1 MIIHLFAPGFLLYLP
16 GMKEVKSTI
25 QSGIKAFLVSIAL
38 FVISSAAH
46 AQPAEFISK
55 LSASDTI
62 ADKFPRE
69 KIFIHHDKPY
79 YKPNDTLWLKGYV
92 LGAAEHKPADSSGI
106 AYIEIINEEGEVLK
120 RTSAPVFF
128 GLFSSCIALPEDDFK
143 QGAYIL
149 RAYTNWMRNF
159 GDSLFFES
167 RFKVI
172 DARSEQWKADIR
184 RIDFSNNHFVLYA
197 VLKGGNATPLAYTN
211 AMVKLRSGLRNYLKL
226 RTATD
231 ADGNIYIDTT
241 LKAIS
246 TNRNIV
252 LEIASKD
259 DLQLS
264 IPVRNS
270 GTPQIDIQF
279 LPEGGSLVAG
289 IPQNIGFK
297 AISIFGKAVEVSGV
311 IKNSKRNTVA
321 QFASVH
327 KGMGIVGFTPKAGE
341 TYMAELS
348 NGLVYDLPGVKTSG
362 IALRVINKKD
372 SDSITVKIIAA
383 QNHAPAVYYL
393 AGRSGGITYA
403 GAKINL
409 TKKEAE
415 AKLAKAMF
423 PQGITKFTLYDS
435 NMNPLNER
443 ITFIWH
449 DEAIRLYAAPHK
461 TQYRQKDSVSLK
473 IRSQNTNGAPVTG
486 SFSIAVIDTAQ
497 VKFTADCENI
507 ISYML
512 LSADLKGSIEDPW
525 FYIKNPYSEATEA
538 LMLTQGWVNYEW
550 KLPQPAFEKEQEF
563 SITGKVT
570 NAFNKP
576 LAHVN
581 VALFGK
587 VGSDGSFF
595 MDTITNTA
603 GFFTFKKFPYFLKD
617 SAGMVLRAL
626 NKKNKAFNVGIAV
639 NSKTYPLYT
648 NGTPGYWQD
657 NLLFDTASRK
667 YISNQQ
673 LLWQQMKKEGNFL
686 EEVVIHAKRKIQGS
700 KNLNEDGGADQV
712 ITEKI
717 LDATPKDDLLHV
729 LGRQIPGFPVIRG
742 APFVIG
748 KSKVEI
754 VIDGT
759 HLGWFEMDPIDI
771 LQYYSAEDVKG
782 IEVMKSVKY
791 NLAYQSKFYDPMKIN
806 FMDPPVFVEIT
817 TKTGEGPFMKKT
829 PGIYLYKP
837 LVPVIAKQFY
847 SPKYTSANEENVFP
861 DLRSTI
867 YWNPDIITDKKGEAE
882 VSFYTSESKSS
893 YLIILQ
899 GTDLAGRFGVLYE
912 YLNIEN
918 FNTR

>member
-1 MIIHLFAPGFLLYLP
+1 MIIRLFASGILLYLS
-16 GMKEVKSTI
+16 GMKEVKRAI
-25 QSGIKAFLVSIAL
+25 QAGIEAFLVFIAL

-46 AQPAEFISK
+46 AQHAEFVSK
-55 LSASDTI
+55 LSASDTM

-69 KIFIHHDKPY
+69 KIFIHYDKPY
-79 YKPNDTLWLKGYV
+79 YKPNDSIWLKGYA
-92 LGAAEHKPADSSGI
+92 LDAAEHKPSDSTGI
-106 AYIEIINEEGEVLK
+106 AYIEILNEESEVLK
-120 RTSAPVFF
+120 RTSVPVFF
-128 GLFSSCIALPEDDFK
+128 GLFSSCIALPQDDFK

-159 GDSLFFES
+159 GDTLFFES

-184 RIDFSNNHFVLYA
+184 KIDFSNNQFVLYT
-197 VLKGGNATPLAYTN
+197 VLKGGNAEPLAYTN
-211 AMVKLRSGLRNYLKL
+211 VTVRLRSGLRNYLKL

-246 TNRNIV
+246 TDRNIV
-252 LEIASKD
+252 LEIASKNN
-259 DLQLS
+259 LQLS

-270 GTPQIDIQF
+270 GTPQIDLQF
-279 LPEGGSLVAG
+279 MPEGGSLVAG
-289 IPQNIGFK
+289 IKQNTGFK
-297 AISIFGKAVEVSGV
+297 AISIFGKGVDVSGV
-311 IKNSKRNTVA
+311 IKDSKRNMVA

-327 KGMGIVGFTPKAGE
+327 KGMGIVRFTPQTGE
-341 TYMAELS
+341 TYVAELS
-348 NGLVYDLPGVKTSG
+348 NGVVYDLPGVKASG
-362 IALRVINKKD
+362 IVLQVINKED
-372 SDSITVKIIAA
+372 ADSITIKIIAA
-383 QNHAPAVYYL
+383 QSQAPAVYYL
-393 AGRSGGITYA
+393 AGRSRGITYA

-415 AKLAKAMF
+415 VKLAKAMF
-423 PQGITKFTLYDS
+423 PQGIIKFTLYNS

-443 ITFIWH
+443 ITFVWH
-449 DEAIRLYAAPHK
+449 DETIRLYAEPHK
-461 TQYRQKDSVSLK
+461 TLYRQKDSVSLK
-473 IRSQNTNGAPVTG
+473 IKSQNTNAAPVTG
-486 SFSIAVIDTAQ
+486 SFSLAVIDTAQ

-507 ISYML
+507 LSYML
-512 LSADLKGSIEDPW
+512 LSADLKGDIEDSW
-525 FYIKNPYSEATEA
+525 FYIKNPYSEATDA
-538 LMLTQGWVNYEW
+538 LMLTQGWVNYNW
-550 KLPQPAFEKEQEF
+550 KVPQPAFEKEQEF

-581 VALFGK
+581 VSLFGK
-587 VGSDGSFF
+587 VGSEGSFF

-603 GFFTFKKFPYFLKD
+603 GVFAFKKFPYFLKD

-626 NKKNKAFNVGIAV
+626 NKRNKAFNVGIAV
-639 NSKTYPLYT
+639 NLKTYPLYT
-648 NGTPGYWQD
+648 NEISRYWQD

-673 LLWQQMKKEGNFL
+673 LLWQQMKRDGNFL
-686 EEVVIHAKRKIQGS
+686 EEVVISAKRKIQGS

-717 LDATPKDDLLHV
+717 LEATPKEDLLHV
-729 LGRQIPGFPVIRG
+729 LSRQIPGFPVVRG
-742 APFVIG
+742 APFAIG

-759 HLGWFEMDPIDI
+759 HLGWFEMDPIDV
-771 LQYYSAEDVKG
+771 LRYYSAEDVKA

-791 NLAYQSKFYDPMKIN
+791 NLAYQSKFYEPMKIN
-806 FMDPPVFVEIT
+806 FMDPPVFIEIT

-847 SPKYTSANEENVFP
+847 SPKYTSPGQENVFP

-893 YLIILQ
+893 YLIVLQ
-899 GTDLAGRFGVLYE
+899 GTDLTGRFGVLYQ

-918 FNTR
+918 